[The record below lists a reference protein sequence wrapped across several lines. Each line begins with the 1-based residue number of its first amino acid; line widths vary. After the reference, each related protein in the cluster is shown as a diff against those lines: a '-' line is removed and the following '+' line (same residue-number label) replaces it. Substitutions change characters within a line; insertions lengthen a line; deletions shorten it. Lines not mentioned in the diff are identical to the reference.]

1 MQSFRK
7 IYLIVVMKLDRL
19 IFCKRPLLK
28 IVGKDQTADIR
39 SGGSVVDKR
48 LDYESRGHKI
58 GPPASLVFWMRL

>member
-7 IYLIVVMKLDRL
+7 IYLLVMKLDGL

-28 IVGKDQTADIR
+28 ISGKDKTANFR
-39 SGGSVVDKR
+39 SGSSVVDKR

-58 GPPASLVFWMRL
+58 DPPATLVFQMRL